1 MTQNTKRGNAR
12 GEFNNAGAQG
22 NPNLKTS
29 GHGYEQEMRMTEE
42 RMSETSKIR
51 RRLFAAHY
59 IKTTNK
65 TAAATFAGF
74 SSPSSKGA
82 KLLHEPYVQDL
93 IAKMLNAM
101 DLDAIITQ
109 QEVVFRFKE
118 EANNLSAEN
127 QGARISAL
135 AHIAK
140 IHGMMI
146 DRQETNI
153 TGGGVMLVPALGSAD
168 DWGEMAAAAQAKL
181 KNEVKD

>member
-1 MTQNTKRGNAR
+1 MTTNSKKGNSR
-12 GEFNNAGAQG
+12 GEFNTGGKQG
-22 NPNLKTS
+22 NPSLKTS
-29 GHGYEQEMRMTEE
+29 GNGYAQEMRATED
-42 RMSETSKIR
+42 RLSESAKLR

-59 IKTTNK
+59 IKTTN
-65 TAAATFAGF
+65 ASSAATFAGF
-74 SSPSSKGA
+74 SSPGSKGA

-118 EANNLSAEN
+118 EANDMSAAN

-146 DRQETNI
+146 DRQETTVNAS
-153 TGGGVMLVPALGSAD
+153 GVMIVPALTSAD
-168 DWGEMAAAAQAKL
+168 EWGALASAAQNKL
-181 KNEVKD
+181 KNEVKA